1 MKKLLIGVF
10 ALLLA
15 VTVSAN
21 DKGEKTSTD
30 TESKATVALS
40 GTVLDSN
47 SGELLVGVEVQ
58 IEGTTAKTYTD
69 FDGNF
74 TFENMKPGEYKLVT
88 NYISYNKT
96 TETLKVDA
104 KENQVKIKLQ
114 NSN

>member
-1 MKKLLIGVF
+1 MKKILIGF
-10 ALLLA
+10 ISIMLA
-15 VTVSAN
+15 VAVTAN
-21 DKGEKTSTD
+21 EKEGKTAADTD
-30 TESKATVALS
+30 NAATVALS

-58 IEGTTAKTYTD
+58 IEGTDTKTYTD

-74 TFENMKPGEYKLVT
+74 SFDNMKPGEYKLVT

-104 KENQVKIKLQ
+104 KENQVKIKLE

>member
-15 VTVSAN
+15 VAVTAN
-21 DKGEKTSTD
+21 DKGEKIKTDSEST
-30 TESKATVALS
+30 ATVALS

-47 SGELLVGVEVQ
+47 SGELLVGVELQ

-74 TFENMKPGEYKLVT
+74 TFNNVKPGEYKLVA
-88 NYISYNKT
+88 NYISYKKC
-96 TETLKVDA
+96 TETLKVDG
-104 KENQVKIKLQ
+104 KENQVKIKLK

>member
-1 MKKLLIGVF
+1 MKKLLISVF
-10 ALLLA
+10 VLLLA

-21 DKGEKTSTD
+21 DKGEKTNTD
-30 TESKATVALS
+30 TESTATVALS

-58 IEGTTAKTYTD
+58 IAGTSAKTYTD
-69 FDGNF
+69 LDGNF
-74 TFENMKPGEYKLVT
+74 TFENIKPGEYKLVT

-96 TETLKVDA
+96 TEMLKVDA

>member
-15 VTVSAN
+15 VAVSAK
-21 DKGEKTSTD
+21 DKGEKTNTD
-30 TESKATVALS
+30 TESTATVALS

-47 SGELLVGVEVQ
+47 SGELLVGVEVK
-58 IEGTTAKTYTD
+58 IEGTETKTYTD

-74 TFENMKPGEYKLVT
+74 TFGNMKPGEYKLVA
-88 NYISYNKT
+88 NYISYKSSV
-96 TETLKVDA
+96 ETLQLNG